1 MKRKTEAEQTQND
14 KCYREMVM
22 WENVCVKES
31 ERQRWTDKIQVRE
44 NRWGGGVL
52 RDVERKG

>member
-14 KCYREMVM
+14 KRYREMVM

-44 NRWGGGVL
+44 NRWGVL
-52 RDVERKG
+52 RDAERKG